1 MIMPTEVRASGGSPV
16 RWSSSFSLYLSAAG
30 AAVGLGSIWRFPYL
44 AGANGGSAFIVVFV
58 LACTFIAIPFL
69 VAELALGRNSQRSPP
84 EAVGEVAR
92 RHGLSTRWNAI
103 GIMGSLSAFLIFTY
117 YTVIAG
123 WVLAYTWKCATGQL
137 SQAGPRGVTH
147 LWSQFLANPIEIGL
161 WHLGFLFITAFICA
175 RGVNRGI
182 EVANKIRAPA
192 LLALL
197 CILVGYSL
205 TTGDVSRGLSFA
217 FRPDFTALNGHVI
230 LAAFGQ
236 AFFAT
241 GVGQAMIMAYGAYAA
256 PGTSL
261 FKTAVIVSASI
272 LLVSLLSTLMIFP
285 MVFHYGMDPAQ
296 GSQLVFEVLPRVF
309 SEMPGGRL
317 VGTLFFLL
325 LTLAALTPSIGVLE
339 PTVAWLVQRF
349 DVERSKAVWL
359 STVVAWLLG
368 IGSVL
373 SFNLWAGWHPLGFL
387 PGFSAKTYFDVL
399 DYVTANL
406 LGPIGAL
413 LTSFFLGWR
422 VTDVLAETE
431 LAETNPMARRTC
443 IWALRYLC
451 PIALLAVFSS
461 VVIT

>member
-1 MIMPTEVRASGGSPV
+1 MANPTEAHASAGSPV
-16 RWSSSFSLYLSAAG
+16 RWSSSFTLYLSSAG

-44 AGANGGSAFIVVFV
+44 AGTNGGCAFIVVFV

-84 EAVGEVAR
+84 EAAGEVAR

-103 GIMGSLSAFLIFTY
+103 GIMGSFSAFLIFTY

-123 WVLAYTWKCATGQL
+123 WVLAYTWKCATGLL
-137 SQAGPRGVTH
+137 SQAGPQEVPR
-147 LWSQFLANPIEIGL
+147 LWSRFLASPFEVGC
-161 WHLGFLFITAFICA
+161 WHLAFLLIVAFICA
-175 RGVNRGI
+175 RGVKRGI
-182 EVANKIRAPA
+182 EIANKIRAPA

-205 TTGDVSRGLSFA
+205 KTGDVSRGLSFA
-217 FRPDFTALNGHVI
+217 FRPDFTAVNGRVI
-230 LAAFGQ
+230 LAAVGQ

-241 GVGQAMIMAYGAYAA
+241 GVGQGMIMAYGAYAA
-256 PGTSL
+256 PGMSL
-261 FKTAVIVSASI
+261 FRTAVIVSASI
-272 LLVSLLSTLMIFP
+272 LLVSLLATLMIFP

-309 SEMPGGRL
+309 AEMPGGRL
-317 VGTLFFLL
+317 VGSLFFLL
-325 LTLAALTPSIGVLE
+325 LTLAALIPATGVLE
-339 PTVAWLVQRF
+339 PAVAWLVQRF
-349 DVERSKAVWL
+349 EVARGKAVWL
-359 STVVAWLLG
+359 CTATAWVLG

-387 PGFSAKTYFDVL
+387 PGFAAKTYFDVL
-399 DYVTANL
+399 DYVTANF

-413 LTSFFLGWR
+413 LTSLLLGWR
-422 VTDVLAETE
+422 ITDVLAATE
-431 LAETNPMARRTC
+431 LAETNPIARRTC

-451 PIALLAVFSS
+451 PIALFAVFATA
-461 VVIT
+461 VIA